1 MARTAMVMVRFTPR
15 ELAHIRS
22 VVKASGG
29 TASEFIRMCV
39 STSMAQQGDP
49 VAAKMLTEML
59 EQGMNKFIQLKV
71 RQVAADAK
79 KQK

>member
-22 VVKASGG
+22 IVKANSG
-29 TASEFIRMCV
+29 TVSEFIRMCV
-39 STSMAQQGDP
+39 NTSLAQQGDP
-49 VAAKMLTEML
+49 EAAKMLTEMI
-59 EQGMNKFIQLKV
+59 EQGMKKFVQLKV
-71 RQVAADAK
+71 RQAVADAK